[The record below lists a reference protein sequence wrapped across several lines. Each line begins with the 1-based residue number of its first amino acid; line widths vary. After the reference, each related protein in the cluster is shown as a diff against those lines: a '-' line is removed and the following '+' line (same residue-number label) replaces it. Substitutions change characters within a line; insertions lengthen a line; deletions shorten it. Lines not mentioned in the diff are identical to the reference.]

1 MSSSLLTVRQLHNGR
16 SIRWQ
21 AVMSSAL
28 LVTLLAGCSAP
39 DQEMATEDSYE
50 ESATEDVQALA
61 DLEAVAD
68 QSGDVTDT
76 VTEVGGSSEM
86 TLGNQSVNQLVAGK
100 TLMVNMRADFQVKDV
115 VKSSIAIETLTQ
127 QQGGYVADSL
137 INNVEQ
143 GSREY
148 EADGKHIRLTTYYR
162 QATMTVRVPK
172 ENVNT
177 FLTAMR
183 KEVVFLN
190 EQAFTAKDVTLDI
203 YREQL
208 AAALN
213 TDISTE
219 LSEQQLDNE
228 DTKTQRGNIHTI
240 DRTYYARARADYAK
254 LQRMEIEDKVKYS
267 TIELQFNQPVSSY
280 KEVTP
285 SMTQLIIDERPSFGS
300 QLSNQLYKGWETL
313 RTALLVLAQGWWL
326 LVFAGVLYLIYR
338 VLKAV
343 ILTVTQYTKS
353 SNAAQTPSL
362 TKEKTPQKKV
372 FLNDSDDKDKT

>member
-1 MSSSLLTVRQLHNGR
+1 MSSSLLTVKQLQNGR

-50 ESATEDVQALA
+50 ESATEEVQALA

-86 TLGNQSVNQLVAGK
+86 TLGNQSVNQNVAGK

-362 TKEKTPQKKV
+362 TKENPPQKKV

>member
-1 MSSSLLTVRQLHNGR
+1 
-16 SIRWQ
+16 
-21 AVMSSAL
+21 
-28 LVTLLAGCSAP
+28 
-39 DQEMATEDSYE
+39 MATEDSYE
-50 ESATEDVQALA
+50 ERATEEVQALA

-362 TKEKTPQKKV
+362 TKENPPQKKV

>member
-1 MSSSLLTVRQLHNGR
+1 MSSSLLTVKQVQNGR

-86 TLGNQSVNQLVAGK
+86 TLGNQSVNQNVAGK

-362 TKEKTPQKKV
+362 TKENSPQKKV

>member
-1 MSSSLLTVRQLHNGR
+1 MSSSLLTVKQVQNGR

-50 ESATEDVQALA
+50 EHATEDVQALA

-362 TKEKTPQKKV
+362 TKENPPQKKV

>member
-1 MSSSLLTVRQLHNGR
+1 MSLSLLTVKQVQNGR

-50 ESATEDVQALA
+50 ERATEDVQALA

-86 TLGNQSVNQLVAGK
+86 TLGNQSVNQNVAGK

-362 TKEKTPQKKV
+362 TKENPPQQKV
-372 FLNDSDDKDKT
+372 FLNDSDDKDKP

>member
-1 MSSSLLTVRQLHNGR
+1 MSSSLLTVKQVQNGR

-50 ESATEDVQALA
+50 ERATEDVQALA

-86 TLGNQSVNQLVAGK
+86 TLGNQSVNQNVAGK

-254 LQRMEIEDKVKYS
+254 LQKMEIEDKVKYS

-285 SMTQLIIDERPSFGS
+285 SMTQLIIDERPSFSS

-362 TKEKTPQKKV
+362 TKEKAPQKKV
-372 FLNDSDDKDKT
+372 FLNDSDDKDKP

>member
-1 MSSSLLTVRQLHNGR
+1 MSSSLLTVKQVQNGR

-50 ESATEDVQALA
+50 ERATEDVQALA

-86 TLGNQSVNQLVAGK
+86 TLGNQSVNQNVAGK

-254 LQRMEIEDKVKYS
+254 LQRMEIED
-267 TIELQFNQPVSSY
+267 
-280 KEVTP
+280 
-285 SMTQLIIDERPSFGS
+285 
-300 QLSNQLYKGWETL
+300 
-313 RTALLVLAQGWWL
+313 QG
-326 LVFAGVLYLIYR
+326 
-338 VLKAV
+338 
-343 ILTVTQYTKS
+343 
-353 SNAAQTPSL
+353 
-362 TKEKTPQKKV
+362 
-372 FLNDSDDKDKT
+372 

>member
-1 MSSSLLTVRQLHNGR
+1 MSSSLLTVKQLQNGR

-86 TLGNQSVNQLVAGK
+86 TLGNQSVNQNVAGK

-362 TKEKTPQKKV
+362 TKENPPQKKV

>member
-1 MSSSLLTVRQLHNGR
+1 MSSSLLTVKQLQNGR

-50 ESATEDVQALA
+50 ESATEDVQSLA

-254 LQRMEIEDKVKYS
+254 LQKMEIEDKVKYS

-362 TKEKTPQKKV
+362 TKENPPQKKV